1 MGEGPVACGPWK
13 NDELSANTS
22 SAEALPAAQ
31 RLALA
36 YASARTR
43 PVIFALLAL
52 DARLA
57 AILRGRREPIAT
69 QLRLAWWRDVLAQPA
84 DVWPRGEPVLEMLR
98 DWRDASGLAALPA
111 GWEAL
116 LADELTPGAIADF
129 VDARGRAFACLA
141 RELGASSPD
150 DAARAARIWA
160 LADLAAN
167 LSDGPERSL
176 VVDYGRT
183 LPPPPVLP
191 ASLRP
196 LAVLAALGAAA
207 LRRGGGLLLAGPSSA
222 LLALRIGM
230 TGR

>member
-1 MGEGPVACGPWK
+1 MSG
-13 NDELSANTS
+13 NTAS
-22 SAEALPAAQ
+22 LDDLPPPQ

-36 YASARTR
+36 YASARSR
-43 PVIFALLAL
+43 PATLALLAL

-69 QLRLAWWRDVLAQPA
+69 QLRLAWWRDTLARPA
-84 DVWPRGEPVLEMLR
+84 ADWPHGEPVLDALR
-98 DWRDASGLAALPA
+98 GWRDPSGLASLPG

-116 LADELTPGAIADF
+116 LAEELSPAAIAEF
-129 VDARGRAFACLA
+129 VDARGQAFACLA
-141 RELGASSPD
+141 AELGASSPE
-150 DAARAARIWA
+150 DAAAAARIWA

-167 LSDGPERSL
+167 MSEGPESAL
-176 VVDYGRT
+176 VVGYGRT
-183 LPPPPVLP
+183 LPPPPHLP

-207 LRRGGGLLLAGPSSA
+207 LQRGGGALLAGPGRM
-222 LLALRIGM
+222 LLSLRIGM